1 MHDQQEFIKDLTQLS
16 SKIPTRSNGAEF
28 KCFLRIDRWFCHQ
41 NAPKLTRMALGL
53 KVRSGRWFSLFH
65 RPIYINYTV
74 MVMAIYINLL
84 VLTGY
89 KWGYILIP

>member
-28 KCFLRIDRWFCHQ
+28 KCFLRIDRWFCQ
-41 NAPKLTRMALGL
+41 PKRPKMDENGFWGSKYEAVDG
-53 KVRSGRWFSLFH
+53 SLYFID
-65 RPIYINYTV
+65 PFVLIII
-74 MVMAIYINLL
+74 ASYINLL

>member
-1 MHDQQEFIKDLTQLS
+1 MVLNLS
-16 SKIPTRSNGAEF
+16 VSWGLIVGCVN
-28 KCFLRIDRWFCHQ
+28 Q